1 MIYFIQ
7 AGNKIKIGRGK
18 AEERLKIA
26 KTWTPDQP
34 RLLLAVYVVD
44 EVSAEAK
51 LHRYFRDY
59 RSNNEWFEINFAS
72 AFRALL
78 DLKLIPE
85 ASQPILELPIVPPMH
100 PEFRRWYV
108 EFDWRSVNCYQRA
121 PDDLTEEHLIEVD
134 ENLEELWHEHHRKFY
149 ADLEKKGSVEQMI
162 KDSQMASPEEDR
174 VFFKSL
180 IATLKESGNA
190 KPQ

>member
-18 AEERLKIA
+18 VEDRLKIA

-34 RLLLAVYVVD
+34 RLLLAIHVSD
-44 EVSAEAK
+44 EIFAEAQ
-51 LHRYFRDY
+51 LHRHFRDY

-108 EFDWRSVNCYQRA
+108 EFDWRSVNRYRRA

-134 ENLEELWHEHHRKFY
+134 ENLEELWHEHHRKFC
-149 ADLEKKGSVEQMI
+149 ADLEEKGSVEQMI
-162 KDSQMASPEEDR
+162 KDSQIPTHQEAAA
-174 VFFKSL
+174 FLKSMKAML
-180 IATLKESGNA
+180 NESGDV